1 MRLVWQMGHIA
12 GQCRPLPKRSPSRG
26 AITTLDVVQASF
38 GGAMPDPFPTTYG
51 FDAGNKR
58 RGAAMRTGIVVL
70 AYVVLYG
77 NAVAAT
83 EYAVDGLVVGTQLNF
98 GNASYREYK
107 CSPSDQFDGH
117 IWCQKTRTDKDRRGS
132 YITSYSLL
140 HSQDGNISYISR
152 SQEPAFLNP
161 KEAELNIQRY
171 SRKIGESPRIMKM
184 PHRSGLPDGLM
195 AVWGEI
201 TLEPLDQESIKIL
214 AAGKSPKKG
223 FLIDYLRN
231 FARSAKE
238 GLPIYRIDGGPGFIW
253 TASFDHKG
261 RGTLRLVAVE
271 ISGFSPPPAPVVVA
285 TASPTHQQEQLPS
298 GLNQT
303 IEKLQA
309 DLAVSTNKIAELE
322 KAKSDAE
329 RAVKEAEQAK
339 LDAENAKQEVEQTKI
354 AEKMTSD
361 ALVSQRADEAAAGAK
376 TGLWETALYG
386 SVGGLLVAL
395 TTSTIGFFINRRRA
409 SVSKQSIGEPI
420 EASARSRAE
429 LETLSPGIA
438 ISEAAFERELEEE
451 VATINAAKDEAVLV
465 GPSQGGVGGQL
476 GAVVAHDRCLGL
488 AALAKEAI
496 ERDPDA
502 GDRRVGQTF
511 ARAVVDHDEDTRATS
526 EPATS
531 GNSATIM
538 ISSASW
544 TKRILTVDDATF
556 AKPWEDRTFGAIV
569 VEISTPVVVPVAAD
583 RKLEVLWSQ
592 VNDTAPRSVDD
603 GVGASD
609 RVELVQKRSD
619 MELGGVDAEA
629 TGDHLV

>member
-1 MRLVWQMGHIA
+1 
-12 GQCRPLPKRSPSRG
+12 
-26 AITTLDVVQASF
+26 
-38 GGAMPDPFPTTYG
+38 
-51 FDAGNKR
+51 
-58 RGAAMRTGIVVL
+58 
-70 AYVVLYG
+70 
-77 NAVAAT
+77 
-83 EYAVDGLVVGTQLNF
+83 
-98 GNASYREYK
+98 
-107 CSPSDQFDGH
+107 
-117 IWCQKTRTDKDRRGS
+117 
-132 YITSYSLL
+132 
-140 HSQDGNISYISR
+140 
-152 SQEPAFLNP
+152 
-161 KEAELNIQRY
+161 
-171 SRKIGESPRIMKM
+171 
-184 PHRSGLPDGLM
+184 
-195 AVWGEI
+195 
-201 TLEPLDQESIKIL
+201 
-214 AAGKSPKKG
+214 
-223 FLIDYLRN
+223 
-231 FARSAKE
+231 
-238 GLPIYRIDGGPGFIW
+238 
-253 TASFDHKG
+253 
-261 RGTLRLVAVE
+261 
-271 ISGFSPPPAPVVVA
+271 
-285 TASPTHQQEQLPS
+285 LPS
-298 GLNQT
+298 V
-303 IEKLQA
+303 EKLQA
-309 DLAVSTNKIAELE
+309 DLAISINKIAELE

-376 TGLWETALYG
+376 TSLWETALYG

-409 SVSKQSIGEPI
+409 SVSKQPIGEPI
-420 EASARSRAE
+420 EASARQNSRAE
-429 LETLSPGIA
+429 LETPSPGIA

-476 GAVVAHDRCLGL
+476 GADVAHDRCLGL

-531 GNSATIM
+531 GNSAAIM
-538 ISSASW
+538 IASASW

-556 AKPWEDRTFGAIV
+556 AKPWEDHTFGAIV

-592 VNDTAPRSVDD
+592 ANDIVPRRVGD

-609 RVELVQKRSD
+609 RVELVQKRGD
-619 MELGGVDAEA
+619 VQLGGVD
-629 TGDHLV
+629 GDVEPTSDRPCLTPLD